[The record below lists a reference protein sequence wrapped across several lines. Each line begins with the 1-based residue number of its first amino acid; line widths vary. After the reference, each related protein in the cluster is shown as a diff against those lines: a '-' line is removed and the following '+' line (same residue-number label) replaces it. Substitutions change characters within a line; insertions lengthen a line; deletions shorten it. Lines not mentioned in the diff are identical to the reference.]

1 MKISLV
7 SDVHLEFG
15 DWYPVNPYNAE
26 ILILSGDI
34 MVASHLKNSDKKN
47 DKQTN
52 LQDRYIKFLENCSK
66 EYKEVIYIM
75 GNHEHY
81 NGAFTETSVILRE
94 ECKKFNIHFLD
105 NEFIKIDDI
114 TFIGSTLWTDMNN
127 KSPISIYCVQRALND
142 FVTIKN
148 MVENEE
154 GEKVYMGKFT
164 PLDSVKEHEKSLK
177 FIESVIQENQDGM
190 FIVVGHHA
198 PSPLSIHPKY
208 KGDIHVNGAYASDLS
223 EFIFSY
229 PQIKIWTHGHT
240 HYPFDYMI
248 GTTRVV
254 CNPRGYVNYERSSN
268 EIDPY
273 LPQLIEI

>member
-15 DWYPVNPYNAE
+15 DWYPVNPHNSE

-34 MVASHLKNSDKKN
+34 MVASHLKNFDKKN
-47 DKQTN
+47 DKHIN
-52 LQDRYIKFLENCSK
+52 LRDRYINFLENCSK

-81 NGAFTETSVILRE
+81 NGAFTQTPVILRE

-105 NEFIKIDDI
+105 NEFVKIDGI

-127 KSPISIYCVQRALND
+127 KCPISIHSVQRALND

-148 MVENEE
+148 VVENEE
-154 GEKVYMGKFT
+154 GEKIYMGKFT
-164 PLDSVKEHEKSLK
+164 PSDSVKEHEKSLK

-208 KGDIHVNGAYASDLS
+208 KDDIHVNGAYASNLS